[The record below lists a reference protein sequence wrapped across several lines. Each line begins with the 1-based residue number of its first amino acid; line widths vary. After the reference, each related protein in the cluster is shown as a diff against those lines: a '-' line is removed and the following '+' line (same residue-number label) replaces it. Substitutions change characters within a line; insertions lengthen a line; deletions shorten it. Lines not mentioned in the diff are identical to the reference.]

1 MSHPAV
7 YRRERTN
14 PWLVAREAIA
24 TARLMLSPRRDRAA
38 AVYDILAA
46 HNNLGRDTLYL
57 NMGYWRDADSYDQ
70 ACEALA
76 LLLAEKAG
84 FAAGDRVVDAG
95 FGYGD
100 QDLLWARRFAV
111 SIAGFNVNGAQVAV
125 ARERAE
131 AAGLGEQIALF
142 ARSALDTRLH
152 GGWADRVVAL
162 ESAFHFPDRRSFF
175 AEAARLL
182 RPGGTIALADLVV
195 KGSGGRGGIV
205 DRVGRAVAGRFW
217 QIPRE
222 NLIGADDYRRQL
234 EESGFAEVVIE
245 NVSEHVFA
253 PFGRHARRRQADP
266 DVAARANPLLRAVW
280 RAPSATGVFEYVIA
294 RGVRR

>member
-1 MSHPAV
+1 MSHAAH
-7 YRRERTN
+7 YRRERTT
-14 PWLVAREAIA
+14 PWLVAREALA
-24 TARLMLSPRRDRAA
+24 TARLMLSARRDRAA

-57 NMGYWRDADSYDQ
+57 NMGYWRAADTYDG

-76 LLLAEKAG
+76 LLLADG
-84 FAAGDRVVDAG
+84 FARGDRVVDAG

-111 SIAGFNVNGAQVAV
+111 SIAGFNVNAAQVEV
-125 ARERAE
+125 ARERVL
-131 AAGLGEQIALF
+131 AAGLDRQIALH
-142 ARSALDTRLH
+142 ARSAMDTGLAD
-152 GGWADRVVAL
+152 GWADRVVAL
-162 ESAFHFPDRRSFF
+162 ESAFHFPQRVRFF

-195 KGSGGRGGIV
+195 KDEASRRVV
-205 DRVGRAVAGRFW
+205 DRLGRAVAGRFW

-222 NLIGADDYRRQL
+222 NLVTAATYRRQL
-234 EESGFAEVVIE
+234 EEAGFADVAVED
-245 NVSEHVFA
+245 VSADVFA
-253 PFGRHARRRQADP
+253 PFGAHARRRQADP

-280 RAPSATGVFEYVIA
+280 RAPSATRAFEYVIA

>member
-1 MSHPAV
+1 MSHPAP
-7 YRRERTN
+7 YRRERTT

-57 NMGYWRDADSYDQ
+57 NMGYWRQADSYDQ

-76 LLLAEKAG
+76 LLLAERAG
-84 FAAGDRVVDAG
+84 LAPGDRVVDAG

-111 SIAGFNVNGAQVAV
+111 SIAGFNVNRTQVAV

-131 AAGLGEQIALF
+131 QAGLAGQISFF

-152 GGWADRVVAL
+152 DGWADRVVAL

-175 AEAARLL
+175 SEAARLL

-195 KGSGGRGGIV
+195 KGSGRRGMV

-222 NLIGADDYRRQL
+222 NLIGAEEYRRQL
-234 EESGFAEVVIE
+234 EAAGFAEVVVE
-245 NVSEHVFA
+245 DVSQHVFA
-253 PFGRHARRRQADP
+253 PFGRHARRRQAEP

-280 RAPSATGVFEYVIA
+280 RAPSATGVFDYVIVN
-294 RGVRR
+294 GVRR

>member
-1 MSHPAV
+1 MSGAAA
-7 YRRERTN
+7 YRRERTS

-38 AVYDILAA
+38 EVYDILAA
-46 HNNLGRDTLYL
+46 HNNLGQDTLYL
-57 NMGYWRDADSYDQ
+57 NMGYWREATSYDQ

-76 LLLAEKAG
+76 VLLAERAG
-84 FAAGDRVVDAG
+84 FERGDRVVDAG
-95 FGYGD
+95 TGYGD
-100 QDLLWARRFAV
+100 QDLLWARRYAV
-111 SIAGFNVNGAQVAV
+111 SIAGFNVNAAQVAV
-125 ARERAE
+125 ARDRIAR
-131 AAGLGEQIALF
+131 AGLSGAIDLV
-142 ARSALDTRLH
+142 ARSALATGLDD
-152 GGWADRVVAL
+152 GSADRVVAL
-162 ESAFHFPDRRSFF
+162 ESAFHFPDRRQFF

-195 KGSGGRGGIV
+195 ARGASRRLV

-222 NLIGADDYRRQL
+222 NLITVDEYRGQL
-234 EESGFAEVVIE
+234 EAAGFAEVAVE
-245 NVSEHVFA
+245 PVSEHVFA
-253 PFGRHARRRQADP
+253 PFGAYARRRQAEP

-280 RAPSATGVFEYVIA
+280 RAPSATRVFDYVIA

>member
-1 MSHPAV
+1 V
-7 YRRERTN
+7 RTINEFRRERTT
-14 PWLVAREAIA
+14 PWLVAREAFA

-57 NMGYWRDADSYDQ
+57 NMGYWREAPTYDA

-76 LLLAEKAG
+76 LLLADRAG
-84 FAAGDRVVDAG
+84 FARGDRVVDAG

-100 QDLLWARRFAV
+100 QDLLWARGFAV
-111 SIAGFNVNGAQVAV
+111 SIAGFNVNAAQVEV
-125 ARERAE
+125 ARRRAE
-131 AAGLGEQIALF
+131 LAGLGEQIALY
-142 ARSALDTRLH
+142 ARSAMDTGLAE
-152 GGWADRVVAL
+152 GWADRVVAL
-162 ESAFHFPDRRSFF
+162 ESAFHFPERTRFF

-182 RPGGTIALADLVV
+182 RPGGSIALADLVV
-195 KGSGGRGGIV
+195 REEASRRVV

-222 NLIGADDYRRQL
+222 NLVGAATYRRQL
-234 EESGFAEVVIE
+234 EEAGFGEVVVE
-245 NVSEHVFA
+245 DVSDDVFA
-253 PFGRHARRRQADP
+253 PFSAYARRRQAEP
-266 DVAARANPLLRAVW
+266 DVAARANPLLRAIW
-280 RAPSATGVFEYVIA
+280 RAPSATRAFAYVIA

>member
-1 MSHPAV
+1 MSHATA
-7 YRRERTN
+7 YRRARTS

-57 NMGYWRDADSYDQ
+57 NMGYWREAATYDE

-76 LLLAEKAG
+76 VLLAERAG

-100 QDLLWARRFAV
+100 QDLLWADRYRV
-111 SIAGFNVNGAQVAV
+111 SIAGFNVNGAQVEV
-125 ARERAE
+125 ARDRAERA
-131 AAGLGEQIALF
+131 GLAERIALF
-142 ARSALDTRLH
+142 ARSALATGLRD
-152 GGWADRVVAL
+152 GWADRVVAL
-162 ESAFHFPDRRSFF
+162 ESAFHFPDRRRFF

-195 KGSGGRGGIV
+195 SGEASRRIV

-222 NLIGADDYRRQL
+222 NLIGAEVYRRQL
-234 EESGFAEVVIE
+234 EQAGFTDVVVE

-253 PFGRHARRRQADP
+253 PFGEHARRRQAVP
-266 DVAARANPLLRAVW
+266 DVAASANPLLRAVW
-280 RAPSATGVFEYVIA
+280 RAPSATRVFDYVVVN
-294 RGVRR
+294 GVRR

>member
-1 MSHPAV
+1 MMPAAA
-7 YRRERTN
+7 YRRQRTS

-24 TARLMLSPRRDRAA
+24 TACLMLSARRDRAT

-57 NMGYWRDADSYDQ
+57 NMGYWREADSYDQ

-76 LLLAEKAG
+76 ILLAERAG
-84 FAAGDRVVDAG
+84 LSPGDRVIDAG

-100 QDLLWARRFAV
+100 QDLLWARRYQV

-125 ARERAE
+125 ARDRARR
-131 AAGLGEQIALF
+131 AGLDDVVALF
-142 ARSALDTRLH
+142 AGSAMTTGLDD
-152 GGWADRVVAL
+152 GSADRVLAL
-162 ESAFHFPDRRSFF
+162 ESAFHFPDRPGFF

-195 KGSGGRGGIV
+195 AGGAGRRLV

-222 NLIGADDYRRQL
+222 NLVTAGVYRDQL
-234 EESGFAEVVIE
+234 EAAGFTDVVVE
-245 NVSEHVFA
+245 PVSEHVFA
-253 PFGRHARRRQADP
+253 PFGAYARRRQAEP

-280 RAPSATGVFEYVIA
+280 RAPSATRAFDYVIA
-294 RGVRR
+294 TGVRA

>member
-1 MSHPAV
+1 MSHPAP
-7 YRRERTN
+7 YRRERTT

-57 NMGYWRDADSYDQ
+57 NMGYWREAETYDQ

-76 LLLAEKAG
+76 GLVAERAGLAR
-84 FAAGDRVVDAG
+84 GDRVVDAG

-100 QDLLWARRFAV
+100 QDLLWARRPGV
-111 SIAGFNVNGAQVAV
+111 SIAGFNVNGAQVEV
-125 ARERAE
+125 ARERVAR
-131 AAGLGEQIALF
+131 AGLSDVVSLF
-142 ARSALDTRLH
+142 ARSALDTRLPA
-152 GGWADRVVAL
+152 GWADRVVAL
-162 ESAFHFPDRRSFF
+162 ESAFHFPDRRRFF

-195 KGSGGRGGIV
+195 AGERSGRIA

-217 QIPRE
+217 QIPRV
-222 NLIGADDYRRQL
+222 NLVGADAYRRQL
-234 EESGFAEVVIE
+234 EEAGFSQVVVE
-245 NVSEHVFA
+245 DVSEHVFA
-253 PFGRHARRRQADP
+253 PFGAHARRRQAEP

-280 RAPSATGVFEYVIA
+280 RAPSATRVFDYVIA
-294 RGVRR
+294 SGVRR

>member
-1 MSHPAV
+1 MSHAAR
-7 YRRERTN
+7 YRRERTS

-57 NMGYWRDADSYDQ
+57 NMGYWREAAGYDQ

-76 LLLAEKAG
+76 LLLAERAG
-84 FAAGDRVVDAG
+84 FAGGDRVVDAG

-100 QDLLWARRFAV
+100 QDLLWARRHRV
-111 SIAGFNVNGAQVAV
+111 SIAGFNVNAAQVEV
-125 ARERAE
+125 ARDRVAR
-131 AAGLGEQIALF
+131 AGLDSAIALF
-142 ARSALDTRLH
+142 PRSAMATGLDD
-152 GGWADRVVAL
+152 GWADRVVAL
-162 ESAFHFPDRRSFF
+162 ESAFHFPDRRQFF

-195 KGSGGRGGIV
+195 ADGVGRRLV

-222 NLIGADDYRRQL
+222 NLVTAAVYRRQL
-234 EESGFAEVVIE
+234 EEAGFAEVVLE
-245 NVSEHVFA
+245 RVSEHVFA
-253 PFGRHARRRQADP
+253 PFGAYARRRQAEP

-280 RAPSATGVFEYVIA
+280 RAPSATRVFDYVIA
-294 RGVRR
+294 HGVRT

>member
-1 MSHPAV
+1 MSHPAP
-7 YRRERTN
+7 YRRERTT

-57 NMGYWRDADSYDQ
+57 NMGYWREVDSYDQ

-76 LLLAEKAG
+76 LLLAERAG
-84 FAAGDRVVDAG
+84 FAPGDRVVDAG

-111 SIAGFNVNGAQVAV
+111 SIAGFNVNGTQVAV

-131 AAGLGEQIALF
+131 QAGLAGQISFF

-152 GGWADRVVAL
+152 EGWADRVVAL

-175 AEAARLL
+175 SEAARLL

-195 KGSGGRGGIV
+195 KGGGGRGMV

-222 NLIGADDYRRQL
+222 NLVDAEEYRRQL
-234 EESGFAEVVIE
+234 EASGFAEVVVE
-245 NVSEHVFA
+245 DVSQHVFA

-280 RAPSATGVFEYVIA
+280 RAPSATGVFDYVIA
-294 RGVRR
+294 RGARR